1 MKFNFQ
7 NRLINQ
13 GLMENFISDQSC
25 ATMQDDLNVQKL
37 IYNLRDLGFYGVNTE
52 AQGQQLDTLS
62 LDDI

>member
-1 MKFNFQ
+1 
-7 NRLINQ
+7 
-13 GLMENFISDQSC
+13 MENFISDQSC